1 MGILF
6 FVQNNKKYASA
17 QDLIEVVRKQ
27 FKLLKTSPPGDV
39 TDWMDLIRTCRQ
51 PYMLWEI
58 DYIKPRPEL
67 LEVNDFIRQSE
78 EILYG
83 SKSKLSLINGYQ
95 AEISQQSAF
104 NCIRTHLRAEEG
116 DCELGQSMI
125 SEMLEQHYDDL
136 PIIRQSNLLFHACL
150 ISLCCNSFQ
159 KSFECIEK
167 HWALLKY
174 LPPDDRVQLGI
185 WDNHV
190 ILQMIYWSFCKYVNE
205 FKDFY
210 SIKTNT
216 NSNDIWN
223 HKKIAL
229 LHFLEYDNAW
239 MASFCGL
246 SFYNH
251 ARKQFPSLPQYEQK
265 RSTPTNIDSLIYRDD
280 DMFSKTNLVGEEKYY
295 YIQYNH
301 EISMTSRAFNIDKAE
316 DCLYSYYH
324 YQNDYMQDIADKR
337 NLYQFVSE
345 NISENKEDKRFGSVL
360 EPGCGINSLGNLL
373 SWDYIGIDISEK
385 VCNILR
391 EKQINHIHSSI
402 TVFLEKTEQYF
413 DLCFACKILS
423 HLAPHRLNM
432 FLKLCAEKCKYLAAL
447 ISTVDDYRS
456 DILSPKQVTKTVNLH
471 KTVRPPEIWI
481 NLLNPYFNIKH
492 KILGDEL
499 YVFCTSK
506 LS

>member
-1 MGILF
+1 MGVGF
-6 FVQNNKKYASA
+6 FVQNNMRYYSA
-17 QDLIEVVRKQ
+17 RDLIEIVRRN
-27 FKLLKTSPPGDV
+27 FKILKTSPPGDV

-51 PYMLWEI
+51 PQMLWEI

-67 LEVNDFIRQSE
+67 LEVNDMIRQSE
-78 EILYG
+78 EMLYG
-83 SKSKLSLINGYQ
+83 SKSRLSLINGYQ
-95 AEISQQSAF
+95 AEISQQCAF
-104 NCIRTHLRAEEG
+104 NSIRTHLRAEEG

-125 SEMLEQHYDDL
+125 LEILKQYYDDL
-136 PIIRQSNLLFHACL
+136 PVIRQSNLLFHACL

-159 KSFECIEK
+159 QSFECMEK

-174 LPPDDRVQLGI
+174 LPPDERVQIGI

-190 ILQMIYWSFCKYVNE
+190 ILQMMYWSFCKYVEE

-216 NSNDIWN
+216 NANDIWN

-246 SFYNH
+246 PFYNH

-265 RSTPTNIDSLIYRDD
+265 RSTPTNIDNLIYRNDEI
-280 DMFSKTNLVGEEKYY
+280 FSETSPVGEEKYY

-301 EISMTSRAFNIDKAE
+301 EISTTSRTFNADKAE
-316 DCLYSYYH
+316 DFLYSYYH
-324 YQNDYMQDIADKR
+324 YQNDYVQDITNKR
-337 NLYQFVSE
+337 DLYQFVSE
-345 NISENKEDKRFGSVL
+345 NIPENKRFSSVL
-360 EPGCGINSLGNLL
+360 EPGCGIDSLPNLL
-373 SWDYIGIDISEK
+373 GWDYIGIDISEK

-391 EKQINHIHSSI
+391 EKRISHVHSPI
-402 TVFLEKTEQYF
+402 TAFLERTEQHF
-413 DLCFACKILS
+413 DLCFACRILN
-423 HLAPHRLNM
+423 HLAPHKLNM
-432 FLKLCAEKCKYLAAL
+432 FLKLCSEKCKHLAAL
-447 ISTVDDYRS
+447 ISISDDYRS

-471 KTVRPPEIWI
+471 KTVRPPQAWI
-481 NLLNPYFNIKH
+481 SLLSPCFDVKH